1 MPSERDLPGGQFA
14 AASRASADALPFR
27 VVARSTDVGWTSLLV
42 HETEWGG
49 PGTVAF
55 ETRPT
60 PDQWIALSAGGHHE
74 VECLSGGVWRRAV
87 KAPGS
92 GGLSPGGMT
101 DRLRVRVCGA
111 EPMRLVHLYLPER
124 TLLQTADAFRRAGTP
139 TRTEPLNALSFT
151 DPAVMHAARSLV
163 HAMRAG
169 APDLYAQTV
178 GLYLATHL
186 LSCHSPWGDR
196 SSDLPTPD
204 VLTDRRLAR
213 VVEYLRAHYRE
224 SITLERLAAEAAI
237 SKFHF
242 ARLFRAA
249 TGEAP
254 HRFLVRLRV
263 DAARQLLRDTELPVA
278 EVAAAVGY
286 GSVAQFAAAFAR
298 HVGRT
303 PRAFRATARGA
314 PR

>member
-1 MPSERDLPGGQFA
+1 MPSERDLQSGRYA
-14 AASRASADALPFR
+14 AASRAAADALPFR
-27 VVARSTDVGWTSLLV
+27 VVARSLDVGWTSLLV
-42 HETEWGG
+42 QETEWSGL
-49 PGTVAF
+49 GTVAF

-60 PDQWIALSAGGHHE
+60 SDQWIALSAGGHHE
-74 VECLSGGVWRRAV
+74 VECFSGGVWRRAV

-92 GGLSPGGMT
+92 GGLSPGGVT
-101 DRLRVRVCGA
+101 DRLRVRVCGP

-124 TLLQTADAFRRAGTP
+124 TLLEAAEAFRRAGSP

-151 DPAVMHAARSLV
+151 DPAVMHAALSLV
-163 HAMRAG
+163 RAMRAA

-186 LSCHSPWGDR
+186 LSRHSPWGDR
-196 SSDLPTPD
+196 SPGRPAPD

-213 VVEYLRAHYRE
+213 VVEYMRAHYRDP
-224 SITLERLAAEAAI
+224 ITLDRLAAEAAI

-242 ARLFRAA
+242 ARLFKAA

-263 DAARQLLRDTELPVA
+263 DAARQLLRDTELTVA
-278 EVAAAVGY
+278 QVAAAVGY
-286 GSVAQFAAAFAR
+286 GSVAQFAAAFVR

-303 PRAFRATARGA
+303 PRAFREAARGA
-314 PR
+314 PP